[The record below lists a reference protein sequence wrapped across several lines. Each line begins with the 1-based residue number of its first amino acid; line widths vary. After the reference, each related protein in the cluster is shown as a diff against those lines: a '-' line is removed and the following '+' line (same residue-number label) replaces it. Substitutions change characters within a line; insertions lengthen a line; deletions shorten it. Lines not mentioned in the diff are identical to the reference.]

1 MSSQALINHEPII
14 GEWTDFRKP
23 KTADLLIFKQILKSY
38 VGVKYMPTAVATH
51 EAAGANYRFRYTAST
66 LPSEIAYEAIV
77 KIFKPLVGDPH
88 IVKIT
93 RI

>member
-23 KTADLLIFKQILKSY
+23 KTADLLIFKQVLEGCA
-38 VGVKYMPTAVATH
+38 GVKYIPSAVATH
-51 EAAGANYRFRYTAST
+51 ELAGTNYRFRCTAST
-66 LPSEIAYEAIV
+66 LSSEIAYEAIV
-77 KIFKPLVGDPH
+77 KIFKPLVGNPH
-88 IVKIT
+88 LVKIT